1 MRFNL
6 TTSTLVQD
14 DGELITPRDWF
25 VTCFPEV
32 GVTNPYAFAEIILEE
47 VGLHEASESAMDNM
61 AEALEDA
68 ARMLRRLSYDFHGVK
83 DAVPLVCD
91 KDDAAW
97 VFDKDD
103 GSTRYV
109 LPVIEQKEAA

>member
-1 MRFNL
+1 CLHAGSSFSSVDPPYAPVSETG
-6 TTSTLVQD
+6 TTS
-14 DGELITPRDWF
+14 
-25 VTCFPEV
+25 
-32 GVTNPYAFAEIILEE
+32 PYAFAEIILEE

>member
-1 MRFNL
+1 MCASHRVNKPA
-6 TTSTLVQD
+6 TT
-14 DGELITPRDWF
+14 GK
-25 VTCFPEV
+25 
-32 GVTNPYAFAEIILEE
+32 
-47 VGLHEASESAMDNM
+47 
-61 AEALEDA
+61 
-68 ARMLRRLSYDFHGVK
+68 VK